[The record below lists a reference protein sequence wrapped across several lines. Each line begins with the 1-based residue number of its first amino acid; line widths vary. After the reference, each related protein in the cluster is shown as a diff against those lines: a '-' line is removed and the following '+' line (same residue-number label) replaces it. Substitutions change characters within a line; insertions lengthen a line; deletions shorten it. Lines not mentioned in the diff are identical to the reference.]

1 MNGRIVD
8 EMARMTVEEYYNDDI
23 YEALRTLDMELGED
37 EPTPEM
43 VDAERDAMGYGQ
55 DDRVLCIEE
64 DYTDDGQFIPEWA
77 F

>member
-8 EMARMTVEEYYNDDI
+8 EMARVTVEEYYNDI
-23 YEALRTLDMELGED
+23 IEALEALDMELGED

-64 DYTDDGQFIPEWA
+64 DYTDDGQFIPGWA

>member
-8 EMARMTVEEYYNDDI
+8 EMARMTVEELVGERFF
-23 YEALRTLDMELGED
+23 EALEDLTYED

-55 DDRVLCIEE
+55 DDRVLCIEQ
-64 DYTDDGQFIPEWA
+64 DYTDDGTPIPEWV

>member
-8 EMARMTVEEYYNDDI
+8 EMARITVEELVGECFF
-23 YEALRTLDMELGED
+23 EALEDLTYED

>member
-8 EMARMTVEEYYNDDI
+8 EMARITVEELFEERFF
-23 YEALRTLDMELGED
+23 EALEDLMDADD

-43 VDAERDAMGYGQ
+43 VAAERDAMGYGQ
-55 DDRVLCIEE
+55 DDRVLCIEQ
-64 DYTDDGQFIPEWA
+64 DYADDGTPIPEWV

>member
-8 EMARMTVEEYYNDDI
+8 EMARITIEELFEETFF
-23 YEALRTLDMELGED
+23 EALEGLMDAGD

-55 DDRVLCIEE
+55 DDRVLCIEQ

>member
-8 EMARMTVEEYYNDDI
+8 EMARITIEELVGERFF
-23 YEALRTLDMELGED
+23 EALEDLTYED

-55 DDRVLCIEE
+55 DNRVLCIEE